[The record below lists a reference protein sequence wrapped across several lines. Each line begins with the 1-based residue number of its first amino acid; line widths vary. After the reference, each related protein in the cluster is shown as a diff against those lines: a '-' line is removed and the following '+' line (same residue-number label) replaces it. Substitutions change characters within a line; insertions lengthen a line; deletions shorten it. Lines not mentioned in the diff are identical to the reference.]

1 MACIF
6 YNMPCV
12 FSVAHIRGC
21 FFHIWRF
28 ATVVFFLH
36 ICVNFVDGWE
46 RKSFEYDGNFLT
58 LYVI

>member
-28 ATVVFFLH
+28 ATVVFFAYMREFCGRVGEKKFR
-36 ICVNFVDGWE
+36 I
-46 RKSFEYDGNFLT
+46 
-58 LYVI
+58 